1 MPDITL
7 EQFKQAVTDFGKEV
21 MVNAEAIRGWGQFID
36 GEASDTAHVAGMI
49 AAKRVDQETIGE
61 THELAQIMRGVSEQ
75 SIQYAAT
82 SDTTARLAQASHDEA
97 VNSHQ
102 AISEQVNASPAV
114 GIHDVDNDWL
124 AQE

>member
-1 MPDITL
+1 MTDTRY
-7 EQFKQAVTDFGKEV
+7 EQFLRAVTEFGTEV
-21 MVNAEAIRGWGQFID
+21 VANAEAIRGWGQYID
-36 GEASDTAHVAGMI
+36 DEARDTAHVAGMI
-49 AAKRVDQETIGE
+49 AAKRVDKDTVSE

-82 SDTTARLAQASHDEA
+82 SDTTARLAKASHDEA

-102 AISEQVNASPAV
+102 GISEQVNASPAV